1 MVDKKVS
8 EKMSKV
14 IAKLGETIS
23 DFQNQLDV
31 EELCGGGG
39 GGGGDESED
48 GEQEDDDRE
57 NDNGHEADDESDD

>member
-14 IAKLGETIS
+14 IAKLGEIIS
-23 DFQNQLDV
+23 DFQNQLDIN
-31 EELCGGGG
+31 